1 MKLTQPPPGTALR
14 ARRRS
19 NLKRLLSP
27 RHVAFVGGQS
37 VVVPIE
43 LCRQAGFAG
52 PVWAVNPKHEELA
65 GVPCFSSI
73 AELPEAPDATFIGV
87 PREIT
92 VDIVRQLAERD
103 AGGCVAYAAGFAEVG
118 ETALQAALVE
128 AAGDLAVVGP
138 NCYGLLNSVDGLAL
152 WPSGWGGG
160 RVERG
165 VAVIAQSG
173 NIALNLT
180 MNQRSVPL
188 AYVVSAGNQAVLGI
202 EDYVAVFA
210 EDPAVT
216 AIALYIEGLAD
227 VPGFSRAAAAAL
239 ERGVPVV
246 ALKAGRSA
254 LGAELALSHTSSLAG
269 NDALY
274 DALFDRLG
282 VIRVD
287 SVPQLLETVKYLSVA
302 GPPAGNR
309 LCAFTCSGGD
319 SLLVADAVARSG
331 VELPAMTPAQT
342 RAVRAML
349 PDFASVMNPLDYNVT
364 LWGDCAAL
372 TRCFSAVLAECYDAG
387 MLVIDFP
394 ANDPEGY
401 ASCEAAIDAAA
412 AAQQATGRP
421 MLVTSS
427 LPELLPAT
435 ARDRMI
441 ASGVAPMQ
449 GIDEAVAAFA
459 ASARYGSVR
468 ARVRGTPGGIAALHL
483 PAHAELPSGRA
494 LLGEYESKQLLAAYG
509 LTVPPARLA
518 DAGAARAS
526 AAELGFPVALKLAV
540 PALPHKTEAGAVR
553 LGLKNESELSAA
565 IAEMRAILAAQVP
578 PVVAETFLIERM
590 AEAPVGELIVGITR
604 DRQFGLA
611 LVLGAGGVLVEMVRD
626 SATLLLPTDRAAV
639 ERALSGL
646 RIAKLLAGYRGR
658 AAGDMAAAVDAVLAV
673 AAFAEAERDRL
684 IELDVNP
691 LFVLPA
697 GRGAV
702 AVDALIVRAAD

>member
-1 MKLTQPPPGTALR
+1 MNLTQPPPEAALE

-43 LCRQAGFAG
+43 LCRKAGFAG
-52 PVWAVNPKHEELA
+52 AIWAVNPKHKELA
-65 GVPCFSSI
+65 GVPCFSSVS
-73 AELPEAPDATFIGV
+73 ELPEAPDASFIGV

-92 VDIVRQLAERD
+92 VEIVRQLAARD

-128 AAGDLAVVGP
+128 AAGALAVVGP
-138 NCYGLLNSVDGLAL
+138 NCYGLLNNVDGVAL

-160 RVERG
+160 RVEKG

-180 MNQRSVPL
+180 MNERSVPL

-202 EDYVAVFA
+202 EDYIAVFA

-227 VPGFSRAAAAAL
+227 VPGFSRAAALAL
-239 ERGVPVV
+239 ERGVPIV

-319 SLLVADAVARSG
+319 SLLVADAAARSG
-331 VELPAMTPAQT
+331 VELPAMAPDQA

-364 LWGDCAAL
+364 LWGDRAAL
-372 TRCFSAVLAECYDAG
+372 TRCFSAVLAASFDAG

-412 AAQQATGRP
+412 AAQRATGRP
-421 MLVTSS
+421 MMVTSS
-427 LPELLPAT
+427 LPELLPAS
-435 ARDRMI
+435 ARARMV
-441 ASGVAPMQ
+441 AAGVAPMQ

-459 ASARYGSVR
+459 AAARYGAARSRVR
-468 ARVRGTPGGIAALHL
+468 AAPGGPAALHL
-483 PAHAELPSGRA
+483 PALPALPGGRA
-494 LLGEYESKQLLAAYG
+494 LLGEHASKQLLAAHG

-518 DAGAARAS
+518 DTGAAGAA
-526 AAELGFPVALKLAV
+526 AAALGFPVALKLAA
-540 PALPHKTEAGAVR
+540 PALAHKTEAGAVR
-553 LGLKNESELSAA
+553 LELKNELEVSAA
-565 IAEMRAILAAQVP
+565 IEEMRITLAARTP
-578 PVVAETFLIERM
+578 PVVAESFLIEGM
-590 AEAPVGELIVGITR
+590 AEAPVAELIVGVTR
-604 DRQFGLA
+604 DPQFGLA

-626 SATLLLPTDRAAV
+626 SATLLLPTDRDAV
-639 ERALSGL
+639 ERALAGL
-646 RIAKLLAGYRGR
+646 KIAKLLAGFRGR
-658 AAGDMAAAVDAVLAV
+658 AAGDVAAAVDAVLAV
-673 AAFAEAERDRL
+673 AAFADGERDRL
-684 IELDVNP
+684 VELDINP
-691 LFVLPA
+691 LFVLPV